1 MIEFLVIYFAI
12 GCELALIFFLI
23 SLFIEKMQDDM
34 KLLTIYCLIMVS
46 LWPFVLVKIIIDIII
61 DKIVNNKIKK

>member
-34 KLLTIYCLIMVS
+34 KLLNIYCVIMVF
-46 LWPFVLVKIIIDIII
+46 LWPFILVKIIIDIIR
-61 DKIVNNKIKK
+61 DKIANKKIKK